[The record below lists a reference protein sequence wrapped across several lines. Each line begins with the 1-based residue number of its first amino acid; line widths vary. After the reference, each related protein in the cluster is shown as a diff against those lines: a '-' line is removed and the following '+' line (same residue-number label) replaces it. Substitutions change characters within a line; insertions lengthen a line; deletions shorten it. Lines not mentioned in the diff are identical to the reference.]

1 MADTGAGESPQAPLT
16 ERGAR
21 TRERLIAAAREV
33 FEERGFLDTRVAHI
47 ARHAKVAYG
56 SFYTY
61 FPSKEAV
68 FLEVAD
74 RLFED
79 MTRHS
84 FTPGADPAP
93 GTDSTEPAARVRRAN
108 RAYYEAYRRNA
119 KMMAII
125 EQVSTRVASWT
136 AKVGSKLTGLLRSC
150 KTLTGLLDDLKSL
163 MREAG
168 TLFDSVL
175 KGAKELP
182 HNAQEAVAG
191 LPGIRRPRLI
201 DLAGSL
207 TPADSATEGRPCRSA
222 RCSSTSWTSM
232 PRSTSTPASSIL
244 RCSLAG
250 SRRPCSMRSPRRS
263 DWSRWHQGAA
273 ASSPTTCRPDS
284 DTSDSRWR
292 TSTPRPS
299 RTPG

>member
-1 MADTGAGESPQAPLT
+1 MAETGAGESPQAPLT

-84 FTPGADPAP
+84 FTPGADSAAA
-93 GTDSTEPAARVRRAN
+93 EPAARVRNAN

-125 EQVSTRVASWT
+125 EQVSTFNEEFQEMRRKHRAES
-136 AKVGSKLTGLLRSC
+136 VG
-150 KTLTGLLDDLKSL
+150 
-163 MREAG
+163 
-168 TLFDSVL
+168 
-175 KGAKELP
+175 
-182 HNAQEAVAG
+182 
-191 LPGIRRPRLI
+191 
-201 DLAGSL
+201 
-207 TPADSATEGRPCRSA
+207 RSA
-222 RCSSTSWTSM
+222 RAIERWQRAGLVGPDIDPEMTARALAAM
-232 PRSTSTPASSIL
+232 VDH
-244 RCSLAG
+244 SLYL
-250 SRRPCSMRSPRRS
+250 
-263 DWSRWHQGAA
+263 WLVQGDD
-273 ASSPTTCRPDS
+273 PS
-284 DTSDSRWR
+284 DTDRLLDTLDALNVR
-292 TSTPRPS
+292 ALGLRPAPEQS
-299 RTPG
+299 P

>member
-84 FTPGADPAP
+84 FTPGPDSAPADPAA
-93 GTDSTEPAARVRRAN
+93 TEPAARVRRAN

-125 EQVSTRVASWT
+125 EQVSTFNEEFQE
-136 AKVGSKLTGLLRSC
+136 
-150 KTLTGLLDDLKSL
+150 
-163 MREAG
+163 MRRKHRAE
-168 TLFDSVL
+168 SV
-175 KGAKELP
+175 
-182 HNAQEAVAG
+182 
-191 LPGIRRPRLI
+191 R
-201 DLAGSL
+201 
-207 TPADSATEGRPCRSA
+207 RSA
-222 RCSSTSWTSM
+222 RAIERWQRAGLVDPDLDPEMTARALAAM
-232 PRSTSTPASSIL
+232 VDH
-244 RCSLAG
+244 SLYL
-250 SRRPCSMRSPRRS
+250 
-263 DWSRWHQGAA
+263 WLVQG
-273 ASSPTTCRPDS
+273 D
-284 DTSDSRWR
+284 DTSDTERLLDTLDALNVR
-292 TSTPRPS
+292 ALGLRPTP
-299 RTPG
+299 